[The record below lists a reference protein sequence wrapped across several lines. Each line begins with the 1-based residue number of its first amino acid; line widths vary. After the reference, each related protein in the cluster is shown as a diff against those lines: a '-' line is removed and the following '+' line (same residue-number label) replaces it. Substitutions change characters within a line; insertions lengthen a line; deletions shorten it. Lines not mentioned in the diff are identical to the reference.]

1 MKDMKEGKEIELRSE
16 ELQDVLGAVPSSLRR
31 WGITGMFLFVSLLL
45 AVGWYFKYPDTVSA
59 EGALTG
65 ENPPADA
72 IAKAAGKIT
81 VLYVAEGRTVK
92 TGERLAVIE
101 NPASTEDVLYL
112 KDLTE
117 TIMAYPDTPPTTTKR
132 ELKLGAIQSSYSAFS
147 STFDAYQQFVELD
160 YYPSKIKTLE
170 AQAELYERLYSVA
183 EKQHELTIRRY
194 ETAGKRY
201 SRDSSLYADRA
212 ISEQDME
219 DAETRLTEMKSTL
232 ENSRSTLE
240 NLRLQAMKSDE
251 SLLDIRL
258 QYRDKRTSLLSE
270 LRNRAVQLAADIK
283 VWEMT
288 YVLSS
293 PADGTVT
300 SSGYW
305 SENRNVTV
313 GEAVFTI
320 VPRVADNLTVK
331 VKLPSQRSGKVKPGQ
346 RANVRFVNYPDNEFG
361 MVKGVVESVS
371 PVPSEGIYTVY
382 IGLPDGLTTT
392 YKKTLPFSQAMQAQI
407 DIITDD
413 MRLLE
418 RIVLPLKKI
427 ASEYGGG

>member
-1 MKDMKEGKEIELRSE
+1 MNERKEIELRSE
-16 ELQDVLGAVPSSLRR
+16 ELHDILGSVPPWILRR
-31 WGITGMFLFVSLLL
+31 GITLVTLIISVLL
-45 AVGWYFKYPDTVSA
+45 AGSWFFKYPDTVSA

-72 IAKAAGKIT
+72 IARAAGKIT
-81 VLYVAEGRTVK
+81 ALYVAEGRAVK
-92 TGERLAVIE
+92 AGDRLAVIE
-101 NPASTEDVLYL
+101 NPASTEDVIYL
-112 KDLTE
+112 KDLTA
-117 TIMAYPDTPPTTTKR
+117 TIITYPDSPPATKKG
-132 ELKLGAIQSSYSAFS
+132 ELKLGAIQSSYSAFAS
-147 STFDAYQQFVELD
+147 AFDAYRQFIELD

-170 AQAELYERLYSVA
+170 SQSELYERLYSVA
-183 EKQHELTIRRY
+183 EKQHELTILRY
-194 ETAGKRY
+194 ETARKRY
-201 SRDSSLYADRA
+201 SRDSSLHADRA

-219 DAETRLTEMKSTL
+219 DAETRLTEMKSAL

-251 SLLDIRL
+251 SLLDVRL
-258 QYRDKRTSLLSE
+258 QYRDKSISLLSE
-270 LRNRAVQLAADIK
+270 LRNRAIQLAAEIK

-288 YVLSS
+288 YILSS

-305 SENRNVTV
+305 SENRNVTA

-320 VPRVADNLTVK
+320 VPQLADSLTVK

-346 RANVRFVNYPDNEFG
+346 RANLRFLNYPDNEFG
-361 MVKGVVESVS
+361 IVKGIVESIS
-371 PVPSEGIYTVY
+371 PLPSEGIYTVY
-382 IGLPDGLTTT
+382 IALPDGLTTT
-392 YKKTLPFSQAMQAQI
+392 YKKTLPFSQAMQAQV

-418 RIVLPLKKI
+418 RIILPLKKI
-427 ASEYGGG
+427 VSEYGGI